1 MPRQSRGLLANYYS
15 IATGQYRLHRVRL
28 HYSRFHHYLPVANYT
43 GEVVSAISLAGGCYG
58 LQDDGAR
65 SKLAL
70 KSTRYS
76 NENPCSTSY
85 ALHHA
90 PRVVCCTRRAP
101 SH

>member
-1 MPRQSRGLLANYYS
+1 
-15 IATGQYRLHRVRL
+15 VRL
-28 HYSRFHHYLPVANYT
+28 KCSRFHHYLPVANHT
-43 GEVVSAISLAGGCYG
+43 GEFVSAISLACGCYG
-58 LQDDGAR
+58 LQDDWAL

-76 NENPCSTSY
+76 NENPCSISY

-90 PRVVCCTRRAP
+90 PRVVCCRRRAP